1 MRGLLKTLGAAT
13 AVVLLGLAAS
23 HPASAQVR
31 SEPPLVDDAGGL
43 ALESHGYR
51 LWLPAPDWLDASA
64 QQSGAIRPQ
73 VNAVF
78 RDAEREAVLEIY
90 PGQETEALWNTL
102 YGARLTIGTDLTLK
116 SIRSTVMAGFA
127 GDCRRELTGFF
138 QLSADDGDNLGTLG
152 MVCGAYDPRLSTIA
166 GLGEITVMS
175 FHRDGNVVALVF
187 QQWRG
192 KAFTPSD
199 PATWPV
205 PTKTVETRARQL
217 QAEPRLTRDD

>member
-1 MRGLLKTLGAAT
+1 MMGLLKTLGAAM
-13 AVVLLGLAAS
+13 AMLLLGLATS
-23 HPASAQVR
+23 YPASAQVR
-31 SEPPLVDDAGGL
+31 SEPPLVDDTGGL
-43 ALESHGYR
+43 ALDTHGYS

-73 VNAVF
+73 INAVF
-78 RDAEREAVLEIY
+78 RDADREAVLEIY

-102 YGARLTIGTDLTLK
+102 YGARLTIGTDLSLK
-116 SIRSTVMAGFA
+116 AIRRTVMAGFA
-127 GDCRRELTGFF
+127 GDCRREVTGFF
-138 QLSADDGDNLGTLG
+138 QLGADDGDNLGPLG
-152 MVCGAYDPRLSTIA
+152 MVCGAYDPRLSTVA

-175 FHRDGNVVALVF
+175 FRREGDVVALVF

-192 KAFTPSD
+192 KAFVPSD